1 METIAANR
9 NKISKLLSAYPDE
22 LALRAALA
30 ARLEVNPD
38 DSESSLRQRYMAG
51 LNRTDLKELREAW
64 FKGTATDVKNAE
76 VLAGLAEREF
86 PAEEFETFQKLF
98 LTKEGKPKAK
108 AGSKG
113 ALAACPRLEEIFY
126 REAENLSELES
137 KAAGLRVFA
146 STTAVLSLAEELI
159 GGYNRY
165 KKSIPKWIMKI

>member
-64 FKGTATDVKNAE
+64 FKGAATDVKNAE

-113 ALAACPRLEEIFY
+113 ALTACPRLEEIFY

-137 KAAGLRVFA
+137 KAAGLRVLLRRRRF
-146 STTAVLSLAEELI
+146 
-159 GGYNRY
+159 
-165 KKSIPKWIMKI
+165 